1 MFNESGNDKITNTM
15 KKSLLLGSL
24 VVFLASF
31 LPAKSTEYI
40 YAGSFALIG
49 DYAYTV
55 EVNGDSNS
63 LIKYS
68 FPAFEEAKRV
78 ELNQSF
84 PNILGSEKGF
94 AVSSSTSYEWSDASE
109 SDKATIK
116 KRKSSDES
124 FAPANNQT
132 LTETTVYTSY
142 NSDLEK
148 VGEKTIT
155 NVYVF
160 SYVYEDDPTTLADD
174 GLAGAVD
181 EKFCGKKKSKH
192 GKCKKVLLRTH

>member
-1 MFNESGNDKITNTM
+1 M
-15 KKSLLLGSL
+15 KKSFWLGSL
-24 VVFLASF
+24 VVFLASA
-31 LPAKSTEYI
+31 LPARSTEYI
-40 YAGSFALIG
+40 YAGSLALIG
-49 DYAYTV
+49 DNAYTV
-55 EVNGDSNS
+55 EANGDSNS
-63 LIKYS
+63 LVKYS

-84 PNILGSEKGF
+84 PNVLGSENGF
-94 AVSSSTSYEWSDASE
+94 VVSSSTSYEWADASE
-109 SDKATIK
+109 SDKAIIK
-116 KRKSSDES
+116 KRKGEDDS
-124 FAPANNQT
+124 FAPTTNQT

-148 VGEKTIT
+148 VAEKTIS

-160 SYVYEDDPTTLADD
+160 SYDNYDDNPTTLADD

-192 GKCKKVLLRTH
+192 GKCKKILVRTK

>member
-1 MFNESGNDKITNTM
+1 M
-15 KKSLLLGSL
+15 KKSFLLSSL
-24 VVFLASF
+24 LVLLASM

-40 YAGSFALIG
+40 YAGSLALIG

-55 EVNGDSNS
+55 EANGDSNS
-63 LIKYS
+63 LVKYS
-68 FPAFEEAKRV
+68 FPAFEETKRV
-78 ELNQSF
+78 ELNQNF
-84 PNILGSEKGF
+84 PTVFNSENGF
-94 AVSSSTSYEWSDASE
+94 VVSSSTTYEWSDVSE
-109 SDKATIK
+109 SDKEIIK
-116 KRKSSDES
+116 KRKAADDS
-124 FAPANNQT
+124 FAPPSNQT

-148 VGEKTIT
+148 VTEKTIS

-160 SYVYEDDPTTLADD
+160 NYVYEDDPTTLADD

-192 GKCKKVLLRTH
+192 GKCKKVLLRSH